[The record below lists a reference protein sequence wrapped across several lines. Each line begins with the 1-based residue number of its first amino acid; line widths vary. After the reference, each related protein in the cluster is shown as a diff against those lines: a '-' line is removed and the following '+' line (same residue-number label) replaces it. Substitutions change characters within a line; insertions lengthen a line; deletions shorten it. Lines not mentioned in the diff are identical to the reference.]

1 MRRVKYEVRGL
12 PFVLPIMAPVGAEA
26 VSHVFAA
33 LAIRAAPPVT

>member
-1 MRRVKYEVRGL
+1 MRRVKYELREL
-12 PFVLPIMAPVGAEA
+12 PFMLPIMAPVDVEA